1 MSPFSYS
8 FWAVLI
14 VLLTLNPSFVL
25 AACCNVD
32 VMKGGF
38 GFDLT
43 GFWVTSL
50 TIKLEVLISSSIFF
64 ASSACSRGSDF
75 LLFRLNAMAVFWSF
89 SALNEISQNSSGLN
103 CWMLCSRSTKS
114 LNATDWTLPADKL
127 RAIFAHKSGDNSKPT
142 TLSKNLLA
150 CWASTRLASI
160 SFGSSK
166 DSRIASLVI
175 WLNLT
180 LE

>member
-1 MSPFSYS
+1 M
-8 FWAVLI
+8 VLF
-14 VLLTLNPSFVL
+14 TLKPSFVL

-32 VMKGGF
+32 VIKGGF

-50 TIKLEVLISSSIFF
+50 TSKFEELTSSSIFF
-64 ASSACSRGSDF
+64 ASSACNKGSDF
-75 LLFRLNAMAVFWSF
+75 FLLRLNSMPIFLSF

-103 CWMLCSRSTKS
+103 FWMLCSLSTKS
-114 LNATDWTLPADKL
+114 LNATDWTLPAERL
-127 RAIFAHKSGDNSKPT
+127 RATFAHNSGDSSKPT
-142 TLSKNLLA
+142 TLSRNLLA
-150 CWASTRLASI
+150 CWASTRLASM

-166 DSRIASLVI
+166 DSKIASLVI